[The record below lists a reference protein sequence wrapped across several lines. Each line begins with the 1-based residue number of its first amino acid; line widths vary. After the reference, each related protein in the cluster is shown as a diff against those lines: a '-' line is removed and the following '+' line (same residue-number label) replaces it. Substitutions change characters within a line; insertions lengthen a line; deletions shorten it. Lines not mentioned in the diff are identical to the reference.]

1 MKKFQEPPFKQNA
14 IALGF
19 TLGVHVVAIVGLL
32 FLGLSKPPEQ
42 PKKLTTI
49 LVKPEDLPP
58 PMAKPVEQETT
69 AENQAEE
76 ILSPVVDNTQPEN
89 VPVTPPTPTAQ
100 QLADAKQKA
109 KEAAQAKQAE
119 EQSKI
124 AAKQRADE
132 EVKRQT
138 EQATADKAAKDK
150 AAADKAAKDKAAA
163 DKAAKDKAAADK
175 AAKDKAAADKAAK
188 DKAAADK
195 AAKDKAAADKAA
207 KDKAAADKASKDK
220 AAADKAAKDKAAA
233 DKAAKDKADAER
245 AEADAKAA
253 AAKKAE
259 QEAAQKKA
267 DVKKIASTAKRDF
280 TNKVYSAWKVPLD
293 SRGKTVGVRFLLS
306 DSGQIQS
313 IVITRSSGDDELDAS
328 IKAAIQNAAPY
339 PMPEDPDARRDAKN
353 VTSNFTAK

>member
-1 MKKFQEPPFKQNA
+1 
-14 IALGF
+14 
-19 TLGVHVVAIVGLL
+19 
-32 FLGLSKPPEQ
+32 S
-42 PKKLTTI
+42 
-49 LVKPEDLPP
+49 
-58 PMAKPVEQETT
+58 
-69 AENQAEE
+69 
-76 ILSPVVDNTQPEN
+76 
-89 VPVTPPTPTAQ
+89 
-100 QLADAKQKA
+100 
-109 KEAAQAKQAE
+109 
-119 EQSKI
+119 
-124 AAKQRADE
+124 
-132 EVKRQT
+132 
-138 EQATADKAAKDK
+138 KDK

-188 DKAAADK
+188 DKADT
-195 AAKDKAAADKAA
+195 
-207 KDKAAADKASKDK
+207 
-220 AAADKAAKDKAAA
+220 
-233 DKAAKDKADAER
+233 ER

-280 TNKVYSAWKVPLD
+280 TNKVSSAWKVPLD

-306 DSGQIQS
+306 DSGQVQS

>member
-19 TLGVHVVAIVGLL
+19 TLGVHAIAIVGLL

-42 PKKLTTI
+42 PKKLTTVLI
-49 LVKPEDLPP
+49 KPEDLPP

-163 DKAAKDKAAADK
+163 DKAAKDKATADK

-207 KDKAAADKASKDK
+207 KDK